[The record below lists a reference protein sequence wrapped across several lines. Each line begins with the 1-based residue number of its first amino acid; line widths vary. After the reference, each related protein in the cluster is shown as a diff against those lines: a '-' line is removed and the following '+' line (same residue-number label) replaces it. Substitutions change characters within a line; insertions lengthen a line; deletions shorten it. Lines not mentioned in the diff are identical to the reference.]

1 MRPEPLRGDGMFAPA
16 AFERDDDAPDDRFYA
31 LARKVVHIDDGAI
44 AALGR
49 LYAEVLPAGGALL
62 DLMSSWRSHLPAG
75 AAAGEVVGLGL
86 NAEEMA
92 ENPQLTKSVVH
103 DVNREPRLPFG
114 DEAFDGAMCAV
125 SIQYVIHPV
134 RLLRGRRRLDG
145 CARRGPLAGRRRR
158 SAVRCLGARVVRRR
172 HVEAELAEGGAGA
185 GPAVA
190 ADEHVGLPRHF
201 SQPVGTRGF
210 LPHPG
215 LLTLLV
221 APDEGKHDHS
231 EERDDRDHLQR
242 PFELRYEER
251 RAECQPAIAPDHGD
265 PRRERWRASVGGI
278 RPTSASP
285 ASGVRRKSFAAT
297 TRTSRPCASRMVTG
311 AIDSS

>member
-1 MRPEPLRGDGMFAPA
+1 MRPEPLRGDGVFAPA
-16 AFERDDDAPDDRFYA
+16 AFARDDDAPDDRFYA

-44 AALGR
+44 AALER

-134 RLLRGRRRLDG
+134 RLLCEVRRVLRPGAPFVVSFSNRCFPTKAVAVWLAATDAQHVQLVQTYFEAAGGWTEVSTENRSPGPDG
-145 CARRGPLAGRRRR
+145 DPLYAVWARR
-158 SAVRCLGARVVRRR
+158 
-172 HVEAELAEGGAGA
+172 
-185 GPAVA
+185 
-190 ADEHVGLPRHF
+190 
-201 SQPVGTRGF
+201 
-210 LPHPG
+210 
-215 LLTLLV
+215 
-221 APDEGKHDHS
+221 
-231 EERDDRDHLQR
+231 DR
-242 PFELRYEER
+242 
-251 RAECQPAIAPDHGD
+251 
-265 PRRERWRASVGGI
+265 
-278 RPTSASP
+278 
-285 ASGVRRKSFAAT
+285 
-297 TRTSRPCASRMVTG
+297 
-311 AIDSS
+311 